1 MGKYKIALSDRA
13 KDHLSEWKKSG
24 QLIALKKIERIFNE
38 LSNTPY
44 NGIGSPEPLKYNLT
58 ECWSRQIDKKNRIIY
73 QVSDEV
79 VTVFIISVKGHYGDK

>member
-13 KDHLSEWKKSG
+13 KHHLSDWKSSG
-24 QLIALKKIERIFNE
+24 QLSSIRKIERIFVE

-44 NGIGSPEPLKYNLT
+44 VGIGSPEHLKYKLS

-73 QVSDEV
+73 QVNEDV
-79 VTVFIISVKGHYGDK
+79 ITVFIVSIKGHYNDK